1 MAISTYSDLKTSVAN
16 YLARTDLTSQIPD
29 FITFAENRLR
39 RDLRI
44 RQMLQFATV
53 TTTANTS
60 TIAIPSDFLE
70 IRDIHLNTT
79 PIRALEYLSPNIFYR
94 NADVTTVGVPSKYT
108 LLATT
113 IQFAKIPDDAYSVK
127 ILYYGAPT
135 YLSDSNTS
143 NAFLVNCPDA
153 LLYAALGEAEPY
165 IMNDE
170 RLATWAALYQR
181 AIDSLTASDDRGEYA
196 GVPLTMTL
204 AKR

>member
-1 MAISTYSDLKTSVAN
+1 MAISTYSDLKTAVAD
-16 YLARTDLTSQIPD
+16 YLARSDLTSKIPD

-44 RQMLQFATV
+44 RQMLKLVNAQ
-53 TTTANTS
+53 TTANDATLS
-60 TIAIPSDFLE
+60 IPSDFLE
-70 IRDIHLNTT
+70 MRDIHLNTT
-79 PIRALEYLSPNIFYR
+79 PNRALEYLAPNIFYR
-94 NADVTTVGVPSKYT
+94 NADATTVGVPTKYT
-108 LLATT
+108 LLASDF
-113 IQFAKIPDDAYSVK
+113 QFAKIPDSAYNVRM
-127 ILYYGAPT
+127 LYYAAPT

-143 NAFLVNCPDA
+143 NVFLANCSDA

-181 AIDSLTASDDRGEYA
+181 AIDTITASDDRGEYA

-204 AKR
+204 ARR

>member
-44 RQMLQFATV
+44 RQMLQLATV